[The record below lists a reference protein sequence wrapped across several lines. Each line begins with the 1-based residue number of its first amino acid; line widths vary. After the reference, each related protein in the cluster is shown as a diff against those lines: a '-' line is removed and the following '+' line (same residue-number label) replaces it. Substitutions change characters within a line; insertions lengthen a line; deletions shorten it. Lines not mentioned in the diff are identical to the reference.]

1 MKILLTAINA
11 KYIHSNLAVY
21 SLRANAG
28 KYKEYVELAEFTI
41 NQRAEEI
48 LRGIYR
54 KKPDVLCFSC
64 YIWNISI
71 VQTVAREIRKL
82 LPETKI
88 WLGGPEVSYDIESG
102 LLKETFVDGIMI
114 GEGEETFR
122 ELAGYYIEEKPQQ
135 KDGMEERM
143 LSAICGIAFRGEQ
156 GKIIITPPRSLMEMG
171 NLAFPYEDLA
181 DFEHKIIYYETSRG
195 CPYCCSYCLSSV
207 QNTNFHGGSEP
218 SGEGS
223 TNAHGG
229 NELSG
234 AQSVCDSS
242 AEEPVMPQKKVR
254 LRPQELVERELAF
267 FLDRNVPQVKF
278 IDRTF
283 NCNRKHSRR
292 IWQYLLAH
300 DNGIT
305 NFHFE
310 ISADLLEEED
320 FQILNAMR
328 PGLVQLEI
336 GVQSTNEKTIAAIHR
351 RMDLDRLAYAVRRV
365 HDGKNIHQHLDLI
378 AGLPWENLASF
389 QKSFCDVY
397 AMQPDQLQLGFLKVL
412 KGTAM
417 EEDSRRYAIVYQDI
431 PPYEVLKTEW
441 LSYDDVLL
449 LKGMEE
455 MVEVYY
461 NSHQFACSMAFLVH
475 YFDDAFCMYREL
487 AGYYERTGGF
497 DRKHTRL
504 QRFEILKDF
513 FAEEVLKLSGFFRK
527 VQETFPADVLLEVF
541 CELLTTDV
549 YLRENSKTRPD
560 FAPDQ
565 TEEKEHFREFYKKED
580 KERRYLKGY
589 EDFSGKQLMSMTH
602 MEHIRINVEKTAQTG
617 LPVWKEAD
625 LLFDYRDREPL
636 HHQAR
641 VMLIEREENRTEESW
656 KGR

>member
-28 KYKEYVELAEFTI
+28 KYKKYVELAEFTI
-41 NQRAEEI
+41 NQRTEEI

-71 VQTVAREIRKL
+71 VETVAREIHKL
-82 LPETKI
+82 LPKTKI
-88 WLGGPEVSYDIESG
+88 WLGGPEVSYDVETG
-102 LLKETFVDGIMI
+102 LLNEEFPDGIMI

-122 ELAGYYIEEKPQQ
+122 ELAAYYIEGKEKTP
-135 KDGMEERM
+135 
-143 LSAICGIAFRGEQ
+143 LSIRGLAFRGEQ
-156 GKIIITPPRSLMEMG
+156 GKIIKTPPRPLMEMG
-171 NLAFPYEDLA
+171 NLVFPYEDLA
-181 DFEHKIIYYETSRG
+181 GFENKIIYYETSRG

-207 QNTNFHGGSEP
+207 QSAD
-218 SGEGS
+218 
-223 TNAHGG
+223 AH
-229 NELSG
+229 EDAAVS
-234 AQSVCDSS
+234 
-242 AEEPVMPQKKVR
+242 QKKVR
-254 LRPQELVERELAF
+254 LRPWELVEGELAF
-267 FLDRNVPQVKF
+267 FLERKVPQVKF

-336 GVQSTNEKTIAAIHR
+336 GVQSTNEKTIQAIR
-351 RMDLDRLAYAVRRV
+351 RNMDLDKLAYAVKRI

-378 AGLPWENLASF
+378 AGLPWEDLVSF

-417 EEDSRRYAIVYQDI
+417 EEESRKYAVIFQDI

-449 LKGMEE
+449 LKGVEE

-461 NSHQFACSMAFLVH
+461 NSHQFVYSIAFLEH
-475 YFDDAFCMYREL
+475 YFSDVFSMYREL
-487 AGYYERTGGF
+487 AQYYEMTGGF

-504 QRFEILKDF
+504 ERFEILKDF
-513 FAEEVLKLSGFFRK
+513 FEKEVLEKHRFSGK
-527 VQETFPADVLLEVF
+527 AQEELLPEVLLRVF
-541 CELLTTDV
+541 CELLTCDV
-549 YLRENSKTRPD
+549 YLRENSKTRPA
-560 FAPDQ
+560 FAGNEE
-565 TEEKEHFREFYKKED
+565 EEKEHFREFYKKED
-580 KERRYLKGY
+580 RERRYLKKY
-589 EDFSGKQLMSMTH
+589 EGFSRKQLMSMTH
-602 MEHIRINVEKTAQTG
+602 MEHVRIDVEKTAQTG
-617 LPVWKEAD
+617 LPVWKDAD
-625 LLFDYRDREPL
+625 LLFDYREREPL

-641 VMLIEREENRTEESW
+641 VMVIKTRNRR
-656 KGR
+656 KGSMA